1 MSTVSERAMK
11 RSFEQAMCGA
21 YVAVNGSFVVGT
33 EAVVTSID
41 PIERVEMSKKKHIE
55 SAVRGRTVGLRSNE
69 LRHVLQR
76 IASGLPYQAVEKL
89 QAKSGLSLTDV
100 ARVTGIPIRTM
111 ARRKDVGKLRP
122 VESERLL
129 RLTFIFEQAVD
140 LFEGNS
146 DAARDWLETSNAAL
160 GGETPLRL
168 AETEIG
174 AREVENL
181 IGRLEHGV
189 FS

>member
-1 MSTVSERAMK
+1 MSTVSKRAMK
-11 RSFEQAMCGA
+11 RSFDQAKWRVGCGQRFI
-21 YVAVNGSFVVGT
+21 Y
-33 EAVVTSID
+33 
-41 PIERVEMSKKKHIE
+41 
-55 SAVRGRTVGLRSNE
+55 RGYRSGRHFDGLRSNE

>member
-1 MSTVSERAMK
+1 VISLLMSTSFGKILEFCIEIATWRL
-11 RSFEQAMCGA
+11 RSVNWQLVYSVVRGA
-21 YVAVNGSFVVGT
+21 RSVGNT
-33 EAVVTSID
+33 G
-41 PIERVEMSKKKHIE
+41 KE
-55 SAVRGRTVGLRSNE
+55 SSVRGRTVGLRSNE